1 VRAQLHE
8 ALLDLCFE
16 RGLAAV
22 TVADLCERAGVEEAD
37 FHREYADVVDAYCDF
52 YEAERDAILT
62 AIATATAG
70 VEDWRERVR
79 ITAYL
84 VYRGIGRDERVTNLM
99 STQVSIAGERAQ
111 RIQIEGLTAMFE
123 LLDEGRGEAEF
134 GAGLTRGTAEAV
146 TSGILAQLNAAAA
159 KGPLPPEG
167 EVVPEMLYLALLP
180 YLGPEAAR
188 EELGAPPPPA

>member
-1 VRAQLHE
+1 VRAQLRE
-8 ALLDLCFE
+8 ALIDLCFE
-16 RGLAAV
+16 RDLGSV
-22 TVADLCERAGVEEAD
+22 SVADLCRRAGVEEAD
-37 FHREYADVVDAYCDF
+37 FHRRYADVVDAFCDF
-52 YEAERDAILT
+52 YEEERDAIL
-62 AIATATAG
+62 AAVAAATDG
-70 VEDWRERVR
+70 IEDWRERVR
-79 ITAYL
+79 VTAY
-84 VYRGIGRDERVTNLM
+84 VIYRGLGREERVTNFTT
-99 STQVSIAGERAQ
+99 SQVSIAGERAQ

-159 KGPLPPEG
+159 KGPLPPER

-188 EELGAPPPPA
+188 EELRIPPPPA